1 MALWSILGKPGRD
14 ALVSK
19 KSSFREPTG
28 SAEYAAL
35 VAAMSRTVTALSRDI
50 ATALVALPPAATP

>member
-1 MALWSILGKPGRD
+1 
-14 ALVSK
+14 VSK